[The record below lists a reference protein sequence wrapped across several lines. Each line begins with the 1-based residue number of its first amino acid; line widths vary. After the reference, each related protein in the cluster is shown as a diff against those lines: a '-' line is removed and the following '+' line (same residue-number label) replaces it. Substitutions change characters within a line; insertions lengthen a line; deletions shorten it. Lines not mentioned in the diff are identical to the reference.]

1 MTIIMIIFATMFA
14 VAFYLINALINRND
28 ADHKRIEQ
36 LEEKVQQL
44 VYEMNDIYSR
54 YYGLRDFTDE
64 INAHV
69 EQDKTNIDAC
79 ANAILNIRNN
89 VGKLGNRLQN
99 LERKEDN
106 E

>member
-1 MTIIMIIFATMFA
+1 MTVIMFIFTLLFI
-14 VAFYLINALINRND
+14 VVFYFINALINRSD
-28 ADHKRIEQ
+28 TDHKRIEE

-44 VYEMNDIYSR
+44 GYEMNDIYSR
-54 YYGLRDFTDE
+54 HNGLRDFTDE

-89 VGKLGNRLQN
+89 IGKLGNRIQKI
-99 LERKEDN
+99 ERKED
-106 E
+106 